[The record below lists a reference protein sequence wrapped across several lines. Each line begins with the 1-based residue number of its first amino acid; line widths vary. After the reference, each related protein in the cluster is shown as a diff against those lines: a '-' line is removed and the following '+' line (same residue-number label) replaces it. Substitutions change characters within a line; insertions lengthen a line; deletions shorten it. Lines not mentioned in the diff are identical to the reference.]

1 MTNRSRRQRRV
12 GRGALTAHLLMIALV
27 LLPHPVVPAVITV
40 DGQTGDPPGT
50 CDLVEAIQNAEDDFA
65 TNADCDAGV
74 GDDEI
79 VLTEDVVLT
88 ASENGGP
95 DGGTGLP
102 RINGDNGKITI
113 QGDDFTI
120 SRDAGAT
127 DKFRLFAV
135 SVNGDLTLNDVTLA
149 GGLISDPTRDSVGG
163 AITVN
168 RGAVTLTNSTI
179 SGNTVSG
186 NGDHPY
192 AYGGGIYNLGGTVS
206 ITDSTIANNRAEV
219 LNQMPSTVS
228 FNIAGGGGISNCRFF
243 CGDATST
250 LTITSSTISG
260 NTAEVAADP
269 SYQPSSYGGGLYGA
283 YGDIDITNSTI
294 SGNAATVSGGMLQA
308 AQGGGIMAAEAD
320 IVLQS
325 STVSSNTV
333 SSPGTLGAAGLEF
346 FTFYGSAKLYG
357 SAFGNHPGLANCY
370 GITATED
377 GGGNLADDASCGPIA
392 STLTD
397 LDPVLA
403 DNGGPTETHALFALS
418 TAIDAAGN
426 CGLPF
431 DQRGVAR
438 PAGLCDSGSFERE
451 PCQAQDGDTFVVP
464 DQIVTTDLTFETCTL
479 LTVAD
484 TDVVGSGHLTLRT
497 AGRVVFED
505 GFEVDGLDARL
516 TVENDSGIVMPDD
529 GQR

>member
-1 MTNRSRRQRRV
+1 MTDRSRRQRRA
-12 GRGALTAHLLMIALV
+12 GRGALTLHLLTIALV
-27 LLPHPVVPAVITV
+27 LLPRPAVPATITV
-40 DGQTGDPPGT
+40 DGQTSDPPGT
-50 CDLVEAIQNAEDDFA
+50 CDLVEAIENAENDSA
-65 TNADCDAGV
+65 TNADCDAGA

-79 VLTEDVVLT
+79 VLTLDVVLT
-88 ASENGGP
+88 ASEDGNP

-113 QGDDFTI
+113 QGGDFTI

-127 DKFRLFAV
+127 DKFRIFAI
-135 SVNGDLTLNDVTLA
+135 SQNGDLTLNDVTLT
-149 GGLISDPTRDSVGG
+149 GGLVNDPGKDSVGG

-168 RGAVTLTNSTI
+168 RGVVTLTNSTI

-206 ITDSTIANNRAEV
+206 ITDNTIANNRAEV
-219 LNQMPSTVS
+219 LNQTPSTTPS
-228 FNIAGGGGISNCRFF
+228 TTAAGGGISNCSLF
-243 CGDATST
+243 CGDTTST

-260 NTAEVAADP
+260 NTAEVVADTF
-269 SYQPSSYGGGLYGA
+269 YQPSSYGGGLYGA
-283 YGDIDITNSTI
+283 YGDINITNSTI
-294 SGNAATVSGGMLQA
+294 SGNTATVTGGFLQA

-320 IVLQS
+320 VVLQS
-325 STVSSNTV
+325 STISSNTV
-333 SSPGTLGAAGLEF
+333 SSPGTPGAAGLDF
-346 FTFYGSAKLYG
+346 LSFYGSAKLYD

-370 GITATED
+370 GITIVED
-377 GGGNLADDASCGPIA
+377 QGGNLADDASCGPIP
-392 STLTD
+392 STLTN
-397 LDPVLA
+397 LDAVLA

-418 TAIDAAGN
+418 TAIDAAGD
-426 CGLPF
+426 CGQAF

-438 PAGLCDSGSFERE
+438 PVGFCDTGAFERG
-451 PCQAQDGDTFVVP
+451 PCQAADGDTFIVP
-464 DQIVTTDLTFETCTL
+464 DQVISTDVTFETCSS

-497 AGRVVFED
+497 GGRVVFEN

-516 TVENDSGIVMPDD
+516 TVENDPGIVMPDD
-529 GQR
+529 G